1 MNRAKETA
9 AVIGKRAGAVND
21 TAKSGGIDGRLSNC
35 VNIWIFQLQRKVSD
49 GGQEWRRHPQLGDP
63 GTLSHQVGIQ
73 RQKSGGASNA
83 FGDRV
88 NRFVNCVLITPSKRK
103 QDNGVTRISNTL
115 RPESILFDRNAPR
128 SLSSELRLD
137 KRPTSLVRLKRDRS
151 KCENTLDKLFLI
163 EWAELLIP
171 THSVAEI
178 MLRGTVMYLSLF
190 VILRFVMVRQTSTI
204 GIADILVIVVIAD
217 AAQNGF
223 AKEYKSLTEGIVLV
237 LTIVFWNL
245 FLNWIS
251 YRFKALERLLSPP
264 PLPLVKNGKM
274 NRRNM
279 RQEFITEEELR
290 SQLRQQGIAELDQ
303 VREACLE
310 ANGELSV
317 IKSDSKEN
325 SPPPKSA
332 AKPV

>member
-1 MNRAKETA
+1 MPHARY
-9 AVIGKRAGAVND
+9 
-21 TAKSGGIDGRLSNC
+21 L
-35 VNIWIFQLQRKVSD
+35 
-49 GGQEWRRHPQLGDP
+49 
-63 GTLSHQVGIQ
+63 
-73 RQKSGGASNA
+73 
-83 FGDRV
+83 
-88 NRFVNCVLITPSKRK
+88 
-103 QDNGVTRISNTL
+103 
-115 RPESILFDRNAPR
+115 
-128 SLSSELRLD
+128 ELRLD
-137 KRPTSLVRLKRDRS
+137 KRPTRLVRLKRDRS

-251 YRFKALERLLSPP
+251 YQFKALERLLSPP

-317 IKSDSKEN
+317 IKSASKEN